1 MMETENMNLRQVEEM
16 VECKNCGNGFE
27 GNYCNLCGQ
36 PAETHRINF
45 KFLWHDI
52 QHGLFHFDKGI
63 VHSLGHLCW
72 HPGITIQEYLE
83 GKRIGH
89 FKPLSMVLVLATIY
103 GLLKHFFLHEVKE
116 PAKIIINNKSLNS
129 DTINAVFEWVN
140 SHGAIMAL
148 LVVPIYALA
157 SYLAYRKE
165 KYNFVEHLVLN
176 AYTSSLRLF
185 ITILLF
191 PLVILTQHSSGS
203 DTVSTLTTVLEL
215 GVTCWC
221 FLQFFNTLKWTTALK
236 KLIKMY
242 LIFLLEMI
250 GIGATL
256 VTLIVLFVYQNKT

>member
-1 MMETENMNLRQVEEM
+1 
-16 VECKNCGNGFE
+16 
-27 GNYCNLCGQ
+27 
-36 PAETHRINF
+36 
-45 KFLWHDI
+45 
-52 QHGLFHFDKGI
+52 
-63 VHSLGHLCW
+63 
-72 HPGITIQEYLE
+72 
-83 GKRIGH
+83 
-89 FKPLSMVLVLATIY
+89 MVLVLATIY

-250 GIGATL
+250 GIGAIL